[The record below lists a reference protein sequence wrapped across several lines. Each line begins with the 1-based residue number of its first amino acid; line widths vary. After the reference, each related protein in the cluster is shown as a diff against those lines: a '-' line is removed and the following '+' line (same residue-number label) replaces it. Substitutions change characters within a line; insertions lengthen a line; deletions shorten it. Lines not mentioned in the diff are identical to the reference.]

1 MGQND
6 VVYDNVIVPF
16 DSTVAGRTAL
26 APAGDLAWRCG
37 GRVVIVT
44 NTDAS
49 DKASKAAIKSRAMS
63 QSGADADFW
72 VDLDHSLGTAL
83 VEAAKFRT
91 KPIICVSAKGK
102 PGGLLKG
109 KRWALPALV
118 QEVLEESTVP
128 VLVIGPEADT
138 SRGLPMTEIVVS
150 TDGSEDSEQILP
162 LAAEWAKSMKL
173 KFTLIGVASEKSDS
187 TQAETDYLA
196 ERISDVRGIVPEARH
211 ELVRASDPVEGLI
224 TFMDAHD
231 DAILAMSTH
240 GRTGGSRR
248 SALGSV
254 AQQVISRSKRAV
266 LLRRPT

>member
-1 MGQND
+1 M
-6 VVYDNVIVPF
+6 YDNVIVPF
-16 DSTVAGRTAL
+16 DSSPSGRTAL

-63 QSGADADFW
+63 QSGSDADFW
-72 VDLDHSLGTAL
+72 VDLEHSLGTAL

-109 KRWALPALV
+109 KRWAIPSLV
-118 QEVLEESTVP
+118 QEVLESSPVP

-162 LAAEWAKSMKL
+162 LAAEWARSMKL
-173 KFTLIGVASEKSDS
+173 KFTLIGVASEKSE
-187 TQAETDYLA
+187 TTRAESDYLS
-196 ERISDVRGIVPEARH
+196 ERIAELRDRVPEAH
-211 ELVRASDPVEGLI
+211 SELVRATDPVEGILR
-224 TFMDAHD
+224 FMDAHEN
-231 DAILAMSTH
+231 AILAMSTH
-240 GRTGGSRR
+240 GRTGGSGR
-248 SALGSV
+248 SAVGSV
-254 AQQVISRSKRAV
+254 AQQVIARSKRAV

>member
-1 MGQND
+1 M
-6 VVYDNVIVPF
+6 YDNVIVPF

-49 DKASKAAIKSRAMS
+49 DKASKAAIKNRAMS

-72 VDLDHSLGTAL
+72 VDLEHSLGTAL
-83 VEAAKFRT
+83 VEAAKYRT

-102 PGGLLKG
+102 SPGLLKG
-109 KRWALPALV
+109 KRWSLPSLV
-118 QEVLEESTVP
+118 QEVLEGATVP
-128 VLVIGPEADT
+128 VLVIGPETDT

-162 LAAEWAKSMKL
+162 LAAEWARSMKL
-173 KFTLIGVASEKSDS
+173 KFTLVGVASDKSS
-187 TQAETDYLA
+187 NTQGEADYLSARIA
-196 ERISDVRGIVPEARH
+196 EVRDRVPEATCQ
-211 ELVRASDPVEGLI
+211 LVQATDPVEGLLK
-224 TFMDAHD
+224 FMDEHD
-231 DAILAMSTH
+231 NAILAMSTH
-240 GRTGGSRR
+240 GRTGAGKSTI
-248 SALGSV
+248 GGV
-254 AQQVISRSKRAV
+254 AQQVIARSKRAV